1 MGVLRFVLALFVI
14 FSHAGSNL
22 LVPAGNDHFFQ
33 MYNFG
38 GRNAVGL
45 FYIISG
51 FYMAMILTEKY
62 SASLKSFYISR
73 AMRLFPTYWFSL
85 ILGFIL
91 ISSEFSRILGMI
103 NMLPWGTQIYYHICN
118 FLMIGSDTSYL
129 VTVNDSGMHLDPF
142 GVSETHNGFS
152 FLLNPPVFTIGIE
165 IIFYI
170 LCPFIIKSLRHTI
183 FFLCFGLSYHIAIKY
198 FGVNNLMYQYH
209 LFPSSILYFTLGILS
224 YRLYQRGLTPI
235 DNKTYTYFL
244 IYAFILLLI
253 EPLLPNLYL
262 FIFPLF
268 VPSLFQL
275 TKNNR
280 IDRFL
285 GDLSYPLY
293 MTHYIILKYFWSIG
307 TDLKWLGTYV
317 TFSSV
322 AAAIL
327 IHWFL
332 ERPVDR
338 YRYNFAKKLQAKR
351 KNIRQGSD

>member
-22 LVPAGNDHFFQ
+22 TIPLWGNHMFQ

-38 GRNAVGL
+38 GRNAVGI

-62 SASLKSFYISR
+62 SKSLKSFYVSR

-85 ILGFIL
+85 LVGFIF
-91 ISSEFSRILGMI
+91 INSDFTRVMNMI
-103 NMLPWGTQIYYHICN
+103 TMLPFTTQIYYHVCN
-118 FLMIGSDTSYL
+118 FMMIGSDTAYL
-129 VTVNDSGMHLDPF
+129 VTAGWDGLHLDPF

-165 IIFYI
+165 MLFYI
-170 LCPFIIKSLRHTI
+170 LCPLIIKSLRITMS
-183 FFLCFGLSYHIAIKY
+183 FLIFGLAYHLAIKY

-209 LFPSSILYFTLGILS
+209 LFPSSLLYFTLGILA
-224 YRLYQRGLTPI
+224 YRLYQRGYSSI
-235 DNKTYTYFL
+235 DNKTYKYFL
-244 IYAFILLLI
+244 LFAFVLFLT

-275 TKNNR
+275 TKHNK

-293 MTHYIILKYFWSIG
+293 MIHYIVLKFFWSYG
-307 TDLKWLGTYV
+307 TEVKWLGTYV
-317 TFSSV
+317 TLCSIAMAV
-322 AAAIL
+322 I

-332 ERPVDR
+332 ERPVDK
-338 YRYNFAKKLQAKR
+338 YRHNLAKR
-351 KNIRQGSD
+351 LQNK

>member
-22 LVPAGNDHFFQ
+22 TIPLWDHHSFQ

-62 SASLKSFYISR
+62 SSSLKSFYLSR

-85 ILGFIL
+85 ILGFLL
-91 ISSEFSRILGMI
+91 IGTDFKRILEMI
-103 NMLPWGTQIYYHICN
+103 AMLPFGTQIYYHVCN
-118 FLMIGSDTSYL
+118 FLMIGSDTAYL
-129 VTVNDSGMHLDPF
+129 VTADWLGLHLDPY

-165 IIFYI
+165 MLFYI
-170 LCPFIIKSLRHTI
+170 LCPLIIKSIRITLS
-183 FFLCFGLSYHIAIKY
+183 FLAFGLLYHLAIKY

-209 LFPSSILYFTLGILS
+209 LFPSSLLYFTLGILS
-224 YRLYQRGLTPI
+224 YRLYQKGQSPI
-235 DNKTYTYFL
+235 SNKTYKYFL
-244 IYAFILLLI
+244 LFAFILFLT

-268 VPSLFQL
+268 VPTLFQM
-275 TKNNR
+275 TKHNK

-293 MTHYIILKYFWSIG
+293 MIHFILLKYFWSLG
-307 TDLKWLGTYV
+307 TDAKWLGTFV
-317 TFSSV
+317 TLSSV
-322 AAAIL
+322 SLAIL
-327 IHWFL
+327 IHLFL
-332 ERPVDR
+332 EKPVDR
-338 YRYNFAKKLQAKR
+338 YRHSLARKMQEKKSK
-351 KNIRQGSD
+351 KKTD